1 MLRVEFW
8 AGELPLPGE
17 GKKARREK
25 CFRYFCLAGME
36 DSSLRNV
43 NSDRGVF

>member
-17 GKKARREK
+17 GKKREEK
-25 CFRYFCLAGME
+25 
-36 DSSLRNV
+36 NV
-43 NSDRGVF
+43 SDIFA